1 MPKKLSFYTIKKSF
15 EDSGYIL
22 LSKDCENARI
32 KLKYKCPNDHINSMS
47 WSNWKNG
54 RRCPT
59 CFNLRR
65 HDINKLNHN
74 DVKNAFINE
83 GFILLSRYKNAHQK
97 LDYICPNGHRHSIK
111 WNHWKSGH
119 RCPYCSKN
127 ALVSFDKLKASIKKE
142 NVTLLSYKLEIGAT
156 KYRLKCLCSNG
167 HIFYTTKHRWLHG
180 QRCPRCHNVKYSKEN
195 HWNWK
200 GGITPYNR
208 KIRQNFEY
216 KSWRRNVYKRDKHT
230 CQMCGQIG
238 GDLEAHHIF
247 KFHNYKFRRHNIW
260 NGITLCKKCHRSIK
274 TKEDNYTEQFLNL
287 NMDKYE
293 YGSNCYR
300 K

>member
-97 LDYICPNGHRHSIK
+97 LDYICP
-111 WNHWKSGH
+111 
-119 RCPYCSKN
+119 
-127 ALVSFDKLKASIKKE
+127 
-142 NVTLLSYKLEIGAT
+142 
-156 KYRLKCLCSNG
+156 
-167 HIFYTTKHRWLHG
+167 
-180 QRCPRCHNVKYSKEN
+180 
-195 HWNWK
+195 
-200 GGITPYNR
+200 
-208 KIRQNFEY
+208 
-216 KSWRRNVYKRDKHT
+216 
-230 CQMCGQIG
+230 
-238 GDLEAHHIF
+238 
-247 KFHNYKFRRHNIW
+247 
-260 NGITLCKKCHRSIK
+260 
-274 TKEDNYTEQFLNL
+274 
-287 NMDKYE
+287 MDIDIQ
-293 YGSNCYR
+293 
-300 K
+300 